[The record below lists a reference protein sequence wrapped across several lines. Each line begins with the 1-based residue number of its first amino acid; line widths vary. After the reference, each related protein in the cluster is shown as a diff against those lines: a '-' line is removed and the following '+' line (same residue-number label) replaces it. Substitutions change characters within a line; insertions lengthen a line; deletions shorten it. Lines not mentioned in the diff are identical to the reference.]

1 MAVLFYLCGTLN
13 QKEEEEEEEEE
24 EERKLRPSEG
34 LAGAQN
40 KMR

>member
-13 QKEEEEEEEEE
+13 QKEEEEEEE